1 MSPSLNLKNG
11 MHKLKLIFYYLFI
24 QKLPH
29 SRLWGG
35 FNSIR
40 RSYVSKVLQIM
51 PNDSNSKFENGVY
64 ISDARKL
71 QIGNYVRINEHV
83 FLQGEISIGNY
94 VMIAPYTAIYTNA
107 HEHRD
112 STTPMVQ
119 QGDTATQKVT
129 IGNNVWLGRNVVVLP
144 GITVGEGAIVGANSV
159 VTKDV
164 APFTVVGGV
173 PAKLIKNRT

>member
-1 MSPSLNLKNG
+1 

-40 RSYVSKVLQIM
+40 RAYISKVLHVM
-51 PNDSNSKFENGVY
+51 PNDANSKFENGIY
-64 ISDARKL
+64 ISDAKKL
-71 QIGNYVRINEHV
+71 KIGNYVRINEHV
-83 FLQGEISIGNY
+83 FLQGEISIGDF

-107 HEHRD
+107 HEHGDVR
-112 STTPMVQ
+112 TPMVQ
-119 QGDTATQKVT
+119 QGDTATKKVT
-129 IGNNVWLGRNVVVLP
+129 ICNNAWLGRNVVVLP
-144 GITVGEGAIVGANSV
+144 GITVGEGAVVGANSV

-164 APFTVVGGV
+164 APFTIVGGV
-173 PAKLIKNRT
+173 PAKLIKNRS

>member
-1 MSPSLNLKNG
+1 

-35 FNSIR
+35 FNSMR
-40 RSYVSKVLQIM
+40 RSYLAKVLKVM
-51 PNDSNSKFENGVY
+51 PNDTNSKFENGIY
-64 ISDARKL
+64 ISDAKKL
-71 QIGNYVRINEHV
+71 KIGNYVRINEHV
-83 FLQGEISIGNY
+83 FLQGEISIGDY

-107 HEHRD
+107 HEHND
-112 STTPMVQ
+112 IEMPMVQ
-119 QGDTATQKVT
+119 QGNTAIKKVS
-129 IGNNVWLGRNVVVLP
+129 ICNNAWLGRNVVILP

-164 APFTVVGGV
+164 APFTIVGGV
-173 PAKLIKNRT
+173 PAKLIKSRI

>member
-1 MSPSLNLKNG
+1 

-40 RSYVSKVLQIM
+40 RSYVSKMLKVM

-71 QIGNYVRINEHV
+71 G
-83 FLQGEISIGNY
+83 S
-94 VMIAPYTAIYTNA
+94 
-107 HEHRD
+107 
-112 STTPMVQ
+112 
-119 QGDTATQKVT
+119 
-129 IGNNVWLGRNVVVLP
+129 VVLNAP
-144 GITVGEGAIVGANSV
+144 QENIITGEQSSLLLSYQMILAKYLFANSPS
-159 VTKDV
+159 
-164 APFTVVGGV
+164 ASNC
-173 PAKLIKNRT
+173 KL